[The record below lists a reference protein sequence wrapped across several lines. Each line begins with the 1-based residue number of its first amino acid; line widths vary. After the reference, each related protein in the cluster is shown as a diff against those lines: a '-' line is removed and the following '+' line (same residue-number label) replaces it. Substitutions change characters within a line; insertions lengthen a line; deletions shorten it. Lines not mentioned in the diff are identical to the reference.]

1 MGLNSPAQ
9 MVNIAY
15 NGGKAKG
22 ELSAAQLFLRGIMA
36 GVYIAVGAGFCTIV
50 KTGTAQFLGGG
61 IANLLGAAVFPIGLI
76 AIVLT
81 GMELFTGNA
90 MLLPM
95 AVWAGKSTYGK
106 LIKNWTFVY
115 LGNLVGSLAFAAM
128 MVVAPLTQ
136 GNFTAAEP
144 NAFGLTAIAITAA
157 KVLPYKAAGS
167 MGLFAVFVSAIGCN
181 FIVCLAVLLAMTAQ
195 DVIGKMAAI
204 WFPIMTFVAI
214 GFEHSVANM
223 YFLPAGKWLVDLFP
237 KVLTKTTPDGKLWN
251 AALAANGPISWAD
264 LWMWNILPVTLGNIV
279 GAIIVIG
286 ATYHF
291 CFNKDACA
299 AAAAANT
306 ATAPAPTGATV
317 SK

>member
-1 MGLNSPAQ
+1 MGLVNTPVQ
-9 MVNIAY
+9 MMNIAY

-22 ELSAAQLFLRGIMA
+22 ELSAMQLFLRGIMA

-50 KTGTAQFLGGG
+50 KTGTAAFLGGG

-106 LIKNWTFVY
+106 LINNWVWVY
-115 LGNLVGSLAFAAM
+115 LGNLVGSLAFAGM
-128 MVVAPLTQ
+128 MVIAPFTQ
-136 GNFTAAEP
+136 GALTAAEP
-144 NAFGLTAIAITAA
+144 NAFGLTAATIAVVKI
-157 KVLPYKAAGS
+157 LPYKAAGT
-167 MGLFAVFVSAIGCN
+167 MGLFSVFVSAIGCN
-181 FIVCLAVLLAMTAQ
+181 FIVCLAILLAMTAQ
-195 DVIGKMAAI
+195 DVISKMAAI

-223 YFLPAGKWLVDLFP
+223 YFLPAGKWIIDLFP
-237 KVLTKTTPDGKLWN
+237 SLLTKVDAKGVAVFKG
-251 AALAANGPISWAD
+251 LAANGPITWAD
-264 LWMWNILPVTLGNIV
+264 VWMWNIIPVTLGNIV
-279 GAIIVIG
+279 GAMIVIG

-291 CFNKDACA
+291 CFGKAACA
-299 AAAAANT
+299 AEAHA
-306 ATAPAPTGATV
+306 APTGTTV